1 MAKKKQGADVKL
13 EAKLAE
19 ERAQLFTGKPEVA
32 ISVLVPIYNTENYLR
47 QALDSLVAQTFQDFE
62 VLCINDGSTDGSR
75 GIIQEYLDKDSR
87 FKVIDKE
94 NSGYG
99 ASMNRGIREARGE
112 YIAILEPDDFFEP
125 NALELLHGMASA
137 NDADVAKA
145 NYWFYWSQGQKNQ
158 LIEACKAPE
167 FGKPFNPRDYQEV
180 FFTIPSIWSAIYR
193 RAMLLE
199 NRVSFLE
206 TAGASYQDMGFQF
219 KVWCAAGKVV
229 MSNEAILHYR
239 QDNES
244 SSVNDSKKAMCVVKE
259 LNSCEQFIQDDPDK
273 ESLAKV
279 LYRLRYDSYMW
290 NFARLGSE
298 GREEFFPRMHKDLQR
313 GMRERAFDKSLF
325 GKWQEDNLRF
335 LLGHPKKFQQ
345 LFPDKPNKVNKTAY
359 YLAISGPKG
368 VLQAFKR

>member
-1 MAKKKQGADVKL
+1 MAKNKQGAAAKQ
-13 EAKLAE
+13 EAKIAE
-19 ERAQLFTGKPEVA
+19 EKAQLYTGAPEVA
-32 ISVLVPIYNTENYLR
+32 ISVLVPIFNMEKYLR
-47 QALDSLVAQTFQDFE
+47 QALDSLTTQSFDDFE

-75 GIIQEYLDKDSR
+75 AIIQEYLDKDSR
-87 FKVIDKE
+87 FRVIDKD

-99 ASMNRGIREARGE
+99 ASMNRGMREARGE

-125 NALELLHGMASA
+125 NALELLYGLASS

-145 NYWFYWSQGQKNQ
+145 NYWFYWSKGEKNQ

-167 FGKPFNPRDYQEV
+167 FGKSFNPRDFQEV

-193 RAMLLE
+193 RSMLLE

-206 TAGASYQDMGFQF
+206 TRGASYQDMGFQF
-219 KVWCAAGKVV
+219 KVWCSAKKVV
-229 MSNEAILHYR
+229 MSQTAILHYR
-239 QDNES
+239 QDNEA
-244 SSVNDSKKAMCVVKE
+244 SSVNDPAKALCVVKE
-259 LNSCEQFIQDDPDK
+259 LNSCEQFIQDDPDRDD
-273 ESLAKV
+273 LAKV
-279 LYRLRYDSYMW
+279 LFRLRYDSYMW

-298 GREEFFPRMHKDLQR
+298 GREEFFPKMHKDLQR
-313 GMRERAFDKSLF
+313 GMRERAFDKRLF

-335 LLGHPKKFQQ
+335 LLGHPKKFRQ

-368 VLQAFKR
+368 VLQAFKH

>member
-1 MAKKKQGADVKL
+1 MAKKKQGADTKL

-19 ERAQLFTGKPEVA
+19 EKAQLFTGKPEVA

-47 QALDSLVAQTFQDFE
+47 QALDSLLGQTFQDFE

-75 GIIQEYLDKDSR
+75 AIIQEYLDKDSR

-112 YIAILEPDDFFEP
+112 YIAVLEPDDFFEP

-219 KVWCAAGKVV
+219 KVWCAASKVV

-259 LNSCEQFIQDDPDK
+259 LNSCEQFIQEDPDK

>member
-1 MAKKKQGADVKL
+1 MAKKKQSSAAKQ
-13 EAKLAE
+13 EAKAAE
-19 ERAQLFTGKPEVA
+19 ERAQLYTGKPEVA
-32 ISVLVPIYNTENYLR
+32 ISVLVPIYNTEKYLR
-47 QALDSLVAQTFQDFE
+47 QALDSLVGQSFSNFE
-62 VLCINDGSTDGSR
+62 VICINDGSTDSSR
-75 GIIQEYLDKDSR
+75 EIIQEYMDIDSR
-87 FKVIDKE
+87 FRVIDKD

-112 YIAILEPDDFFEP
+112 FIAILEPDDFFEP
-125 NALELLHGMASA
+125 EALELLHGMVSA
-137 NDADVAKA
+137 DDVDVAKA
-145 NYWFYWSQGQKNQ
+145 NYWFYWSKGEKNQ
-158 LIEACKAPE
+158 LIEACKAPA
-167 FGKPFNPRDYQEV
+167 FDKPFNPRDYREV

-193 RAMLLE
+193 RSMLLQK
-199 NRVSFLE
+199 RVSFLE
-206 TAGASYQDMGFQF
+206 TPGASYQDMGFQF
-219 KVWCAAGKVV
+219 KVWCAARKVV
-229 MSNEAILHYR
+229 MSQTPILHYR

-244 SSVNDSKKAMCVVKE
+244 SSVNDSKKALCVVKE

-273 ESLAKV
+273 EDIAKV

-290 NFARLGSE
+290 NFARLGAE

-345 LFPDKPNKVNKTAY
+345 LFPNKPNKANKTAY

-368 VLQAFKR
+368 VLQALKH

>member
-1 MAKKKQGADVKL
+1 MAKRKRDIKSEQ

-19 ERAQLFTGKPEVA
+19 EKAQIFTGSPQVA
-32 ISVLVPIYNTENYLR
+32 ISVLVPIYNTEKYLR
-47 QALDSLVAQTFQDFE
+47 QALDSLVGQSFKDFE

-75 GIIQEYLDKDSR
+75 AIIQEYLDTDSR
-87 FKVIDKE
+87 FRVIDKD

-112 YIAILEPDDFFEP
+112 YIAILEPDDFFES
-125 NALELLHGMASA
+125 NALELLYGLASC

-145 NYWFYWSQGQKNQ
+145 NYWFYWSKSEKNQ
-158 LIEACKAPE
+158 LIEACQAPTFDKA
-167 FGKPFNPRDYQEV
+167 FDPRDYREV

-193 RAMLLE
+193 RSMLLE
-199 NRVSFLE
+199 NRISFLE

-229 MSNEAILHYR
+229 MSNEPILHYR

-259 LNSCEQFIQDDPDK
+259 LNSCEQFIQGDPDK

-313 GMRERAFDKSLF
+313 GMRERSFDKSLF

-345 LFPDKPNKVNKTAY
+345 LFPDKPNKANKAAY

-368 VLQAFKR
+368 VLQAMRH

>member
-1 MAKKKQGADVKL
+1 MAKRKRDIKSEQ

-19 ERAQLFTGKPEVA
+19 EKGQMFTGSPQVA
-32 ISVLVPIYNTENYLR
+32 ISVLVPIYNTEKYLR
-47 QALDSLVAQTFQDFE
+47 QALDSLVEQSFKDFE

-75 GIIQEYLDKDSR
+75 AIIQEYLDKDSR
-87 FKVIDKE
+87 FRVIDKD

-112 YIAILEPDDFFEP
+112 YIAILEPDDFFEA
-125 NALELLHGMASA
+125 NALELLHGLASA
-137 NDADVAKA
+137 NDAAVAKA
-145 NYWFYWSQGQKNQ
+145 NYWFYWSKGEKNQ

-167 FGKPFNPRDYQEV
+167 FDEAFSPRDFKEV

-193 RAMLLE
+193 RSMLLE

-219 KVWCAAGKVV
+219 KVWCAASRVV

-239 QDNES
+239 QDNEA

-313 GMRERAFDKSLF
+313 GMRERAFDKNLF

-368 VLQAFKR
+368 VLQAMKH

>member
-1 MAKKKQGADVKL
+1 MAKKKQGADAKL

-19 ERAQLFTGKPEVA
+19 EKAQLFTGKPEVA
-32 ISVLVPIYNTENYLR
+32 ISVLVPIYNTEKYLR
-47 QALDSLVAQTFQDFE
+47 QALDSLIAQSFTDFE

-75 GIIQEYLDKDSR
+75 AIIQEYLDKDSR
-87 FKVIDKE
+87 FRVIDKD

-125 NALELLHGMASA
+125 NALELLYSMASA
-137 NDADVAKA
+137 NDADVVKA
-145 NYWFYWSQGQKNQ
+145 NYWFYWSQGEKNQ

-167 FGKPFNPRDYQEV
+167 FGKPFNPRSHQEV

-193 RAMLLE
+193 RSMLLE

-219 KVWCAAGKVV
+219 KVWCAANKVV
-229 MSNEAILHYR
+229 MSEEPILHYR
-239 QDNES
+239 QDNEA

-273 ESLAKV
+273 DSLAKV

>member
-1 MAKKKQGADVKL
+1 MAKKKQGADSRL

-19 ERAQLFTGKPEVA
+19 EKAQLFTGKPEVA
-32 ISVLVPIYNTENYLR
+32 ISVLVPIYNTEKYLR
-47 QALDSLVAQTFQDFE
+47 QALDSLAAQAFQDFE

-75 GIIQEYLDKDSR
+75 AIIQEYLEKDSR

-112 YIAILEPDDFFEP
+112 YIAILEPDDFFES
-125 NALELLHGMASA
+125 NALELLHGLASA

-167 FGKPFNPRDYQEV
+167 FGESFNPRDYQEV

-193 RAMLLE
+193 RSMLLE

-219 KVWCAAGKVV
+219 KVWCAASRVV
-229 MSNEAILHYR
+229 MSDEAILHYR

-244 SSVNDSKKAMCVVKE
+244 SSVNDSKKAMCVVRE

>member
-1 MAKKKQGADVKL
+1 MAKKKQGADSRL

-19 ERAQLFTGKPEVA
+19 EKAQLFTGKPEVA

-47 QALDSLVAQTFQDFE
+47 QALDSLVGQSFNDFE

-75 GIIQEYLDKDSR
+75 AIIQEYLDKDNR
-87 FKVIDKE
+87 FRVIDKE

-145 NYWFYWSQGQKNQ
+145 NYLFYWSQGQKNQ

-167 FGKPFNPRDYQEV
+167 FGESFNPRDYQEV

-193 RAMLLE
+193 RSMLLE

-219 KVWCAAGKVV
+219 KVWCAASRVV
-229 MSNEAILHYR
+229 MSDEAILHYR

>member
-1 MAKKKQGADVKL
+1 MAKKKQGADSRL

-19 ERAQLFTGKPEVA
+19 EKAQLFTGKPEVA

-47 QALDSLVAQTFQDFE
+47 QALDSLVGQSFNDFE

-75 GIIQEYLDKDSR
+75 AIIQEYLDKDNR
-87 FKVIDKE
+87 FRVIDKE

-112 YIAILEPDDFFEP
+112 YIAILEPDDFFES
-125 NALELLHGMASA
+125 NALELLHSMASA

-167 FGKPFNPRDYQEV
+167 FGNPFNPRDYREV

-193 RAMLLE
+193 RSMLLE
-199 NRVSFLE
+199 KRVSFLE

-219 KVWCAAGKVV
+219 KVWCAASKVV
-229 MSNEAILHYR
+229 MSDEAILHYR